1 MVVSS
6 SDSDTGSGENQ
17 LVCRA
22 AGQLRSNPDPKG
34 EADSS
39 SVSIIGTF
47 FIFIGIPNTEPVVKV
62 VPHEVFRIEHGK
74 VLEHRDVCSTEVQPI
89 VEISGHPEQFIQLVV
104 QLICA
109 WRALV
114 WSKTGTPPRRAQP
127 GRESRPWG

>member
-1 MVVSS
+1 M
-6 SDSDTGSGENQ
+6 
-17 LVCRA
+17 VCRA

-109 WRALV
+109 PGVLSFGQKPEHHLV
-114 WSKTGTPPRRAQP
+114 GLRGGITRFASSRRSCRSVAA
-127 GRESRPWG
+127 

>member
-1 MVVSS
+1 MPDRPGRALETTNPLVRSTDLEIYPRRGGYS
-6 SDSDTGSGENQ
+6 WSDSDTGSGENQ

-74 VLEHRDVCSTEVQPI
+74 VL
-89 VEISGHPEQFIQLVV
+89 
-104 QLICA
+104 
-109 WRALV
+109 
-114 WSKTGTPPRRAQP
+114 
-127 GRESRPWG
+127 